1 MKRNASLV
9 SYDSSDEDA
18 TKDNPE
24 PRNNLSSGPKRYA
37 YAYNYWLLVLNSQ
50 SSSRKLPKLSPSIV
64 VSSPKSD
71 PSQHQGR
78 IRSSPHVEG
87 QFAAYVYIPVPLDN
101 NEKLK
106 NHLSAAIH
114 RAKEIVPELMCD
126 WVDFNSNQ
134 TCSSE
139 KKGQGE
145 ELHISLTRPIYLRH
159 YQRED
164 LKRAVKQIARN
175 HTSCVVHPLLF
186 QSRQLL
192 KSFVKVLGIV
202 LCICY
207 IW

>member
-18 TKDNPE
+18 AKDNPE
-24 PRNNLSSGPKRYA
+24 PRSNLSSGPKRYS
-37 YAYNYWLLVLNSQ
+37 YAYKYRLLVLNSQ
-50 SSSRKLPKLSPSIV
+50 WSSRKLPKLSPSIV

-78 IRSSPHVEG
+78 TRSSPHIEG
-87 QFAAYVYIPVPLDN
+87 QFAAYVYIPVPLDS

-114 RAKEIVPELMCD
+114 RAKGIVPELVCD
-126 WVDFNSNQ
+126 WANFDSDLM
-134 TCSSE
+134 CRSE
-139 KKGQGE
+139 KKDQGQ

-175 HTSCVVHPLLF
+175 HTSCVVHPLLS

-207 IW
+207 I